1 MIWLRLSFDN
11 VFGSNTSCHSYVIM
25 DICLAHVG
33 HVTLTRMRH
42 HHWIWFRHSGQQVH
56 WWFLIG
62 ILQDGENASFRLII
76 HDLVYAVV
84 DFYLLWVT
92 VFSPKKGG
100 VQSSYWC
107 CVHSTRLP
115 LCRKRVQALH
125 ERKLQ
130 FEICN
135 HPWVIEDINH
145 SNVKRILQ
153 LLLLNIVYNSIDNQ
167 IIRLVCPFADTHIVV
182 YCLLLFP
189 SFVELTYW
197 ISYALYNQ
205 FTLDTRFDGLI
216 KNFGNYFITRYRE
229 LGSSLNQ
236 TTMVVPLAFD
246 VFRGWTALVLVVLTS
261 GELRWTHVTFAALE
275 ILCSNFT
282 WLNTIVYNIHLS
294 LFKVGSKRWLHI
306 QKWTPICMT
315 SHLLL

>member
-1 MIWLRLSFDN
+1 MSQLRDNGYLFSACRPCDAYKNATSSLNLIQAFWAASPLVILNRDITGWRERKFSTHNPWFGVRCGRFLSSM
-11 VFGSNTSCHSYVIM
+11 GHS
-25 DICLAHVG
+25 
-33 HVTLTRMRH
+33 
-42 HHWIWFRHSGQQVH
+42 
-56 WWFLIG
+56 
-62 ILQDGENASFRLII
+62 
-76 HDLVYAVV
+76 
-84 DFYLLWVT
+84 LL
-92 VFSPKKGG
+92 PEKGG

-167 IIRLVCPFADTHIVV
+167 FIRLVCPFADTHIVV

-189 SFVELTYW
+189 RFVELTYW

-205 FTLDTRFDGLI
+205 FTSDTRFVGLI

-294 LFKVGSKRWLHI
+294 LFTVGSKHWLHI